1 MWRLVYSKYK
11 LSVAKCHQLQQLL
24 NDHSYSCGA
33 NLHLGDEFKDVE
45 IRDHACGDAIV
56 KLYYSAGFE
65 PVCVYC
71 GCDQPFT
78 SPEQYP
84 QSGLSKV
91 RPVSGLWP
99 EDLWVYNT
107 DELIRYPQRREQSS
121 VVWSHFKVH
130 KFHETKEK
138 SGYEGFADK
147 AWCDYCHKPFE
158 LRESSGEQE
167 EASLTLAY
175 KGRESTLIAK
185 KGHIEQYF
193 TAKSVPLIDNEH
205 DTAMQLLAQA
215 WYDDLLPP
223 LLADSLSFNK
233 FIACISRGSFRMP
246 GRSKLTEL
254 IDDIYAKMLLRLKA
268 LLQQSTSVLLAT
280 DAAKMLTG
288 DSYVAVTCHWISA
301 DWCLMSAVLGLS
313 IKNYIDPAKPKNA
326 PAAPINP
333 TSDLVS
339 TFRKLIPLCK
349 LIDELGLEG
358 PSEADWSAAKMLCQF
373 LKPFQIVTDYLQ
385 GEKYPTL
392 GSLSRKI
399 TQLMLYLSRPNPPHS
414 WGLLNKTWVDLPTPV
429 SSMHNFLLRDMKRH
443 WHTGNVLLGMA
454 AIVDPRHKSLEWLKP
469 HQQHLIQQQLL
480 DEMFAVAEIPIPDN
494 DENNEDDAAVPPKLK
509 HRRFEDCDFLD
520 ADEEESEKLD
530 RNSDAP
536 AHGLRREVKDE
547 FDAWLLIPEVRQ
559 VNATSPIDPLACWKL
574 HDSWFP
580 RASKLARKYL
590 AIPASSAPSEL
601 VFSRAKLIQQRQRWN
616 LLPQRLE
623 ACVMVKHNAWVLNL

>member
-1 MWRLVYSKYK
+1 MPER
-11 LSVAKCHQLQQLL
+11 CIHLQ
-24 NDHSYSCGA
+24 
-33 NLHLGDEFKDVE
+33 
-45 IRDHACGDAIV
+45 
-56 KLYYSAGFE
+56 
-65 PVCVYC
+65 
-71 GCDQPFT
+71 
-78 SPEQYP
+78 
-84 QSGLSKV
+84 
-91 RPVSGLWP
+91 
-99 EDLWVYNT
+99 
-107 DELIRYPQRREQSS
+107 
-121 VVWSHFKVH
+121 
-130 KFHETKEK
+130 
-138 SGYEGFADK
+138 
-147 AWCDYCHKPFE
+147 
-158 LRESSGEQE
+158 
-167 EASLTLAY
+167 
-175 KGRESTLIAK
+175 
-185 KGHIEQYF
+185 
-193 TAKSVPLIDNEH
+193 
-205 DTAMQLLAQA
+205 
-215 WYDDLLPP
+215 
-223 LLADSLSFNK
+223 
-233 FIACISRGSFRMP
+233 
-246 GRSKLTEL
+246 
-254 IDDIYAKMLLRLKA
+254 
-268 LLQQSTSVLLAT
+268 
-280 DAAKMLTG
+280 
-288 DSYVAVTCHWISA
+288 
-301 DWCLMSAVLGLS
+301 
-313 IKNYIDPAKPKNA
+313 
-326 PAAPINP
+326 
-333 TSDLVS
+333 
-339 TFRKLIPLCK
+339 IPLCK

-530 RNSDAP
+530 HNSDAP